1 MNEIQNLD
9 LLNSTYAC
17 FQSSDGKKLE
27 VSLSSPLESNIVC
40 SWDKENILVFFKWDL
55 LCLC

>member
-27 VSLSSPLESNIVC
+27 VSLSSPLESNTGTCYVYV
-40 SWDKENILVFFKWDL
+40 DLHILVH
-55 LCLC
+55 C